1 MGAARAGAQTGQE
14 DATMPHLHCHL
25 PTQVSQ
31 SASELEAHWSTVAL
45 GSTTALQGDASIKR
59 RMLDGAQGGVGQGV
73 TLLAEWPQQRL
84 CWAWSAHQ
92 VWSVHGHPRIRSL
105 QGKKTSWECRNRN
118 LGSLLVP
125 LIHQHHRG
133 FFGSWWRCAKLRAE
147 EVTTEG
153 LGKWVVCV
161 KQKQWL

>member
-73 TLLAEWPQQRL
+73 TLLQSGLSNA
-84 CWAWSAHQ
+84 SAG
-92 VWSVHGHPRIRSL
+92 HG
-105 QGKKTSWECRNRN
+105 
-118 LGSLLVP
+118 VP
-125 LIHQHHRG
+125 IK
-133 FFGSWWRCAKLRAE
+133 FGVFMDIPE
-147 EVTTEG
+147 
-153 LGKWVVCV
+153 
-161 KQKQWL
+161 